1 MTAAL
6 NAASFRLAGRE
17 VSIAGPN
24 LLRDNFPTLPLL
36 RGLAL
41 EGVANRDS
49 LGYLSQYRLPSD
61 LPTILRGTLRYPGFS
76 RVVDAFKRIGL
87 LDTQPLAAPVTKP
100 TDLVDACL
108 AAQGYD
114 VKDSES
120 REQALLR
127 VLDGRHELVLEV
139 VASLQE

>member
-6 NAASFRLAGRE
+6 NAASFRLSGRE
-17 VSIAGPN
+17 VSIAGPD
-24 LLRDNFPTLPLL
+24 LLRENFPSLPLL

-49 LGYLSQYRLPSD
+49 LSYLSQYRLPSD

-87 LDTQPLAAPVTKP
+87 LNTEPVAAALASPAE
-100 TDLVDACL
+100 LVDACL
-108 AAQGYD
+108 VAQGHA
-114 VKDSES
+114 VEDSAS
-120 REQALLR
+120 REHALLE
-127 VLDGRHELVLEV
+127 VLNGSQDLVTEV
-139 VASLQE
+139 LASLTE